1 MLNKYLGAFCF
12 ALALT
17 LSGCA
22 SDSGSDGTDGS
33 SAALTDDL
41 DSDVSIASD
50 GAMVVGVN
58 DPNGW
63 NGPAELAGNNVI
75 YFGYDSDQIQDQYIS
90 VMQEHAKYL
99 RSNPDARIVI
109 EGHTDER
116 GTPEYNIALGERR
129 ARSVASY
136 MKNLGVDINQLSIV
150 SYGEEKPLDPSHN
163 EQAWSKNRRAV
174 LNY

>member
-1 MLNKYLGAFCF
+1 MLNKFLGAVCVAM
-12 ALALT
+12 ALSLT
-17 LSGCA
+17 GCM
-22 SDSGSDGTDGS
+22 SDSSTESTDGTASG
-33 SAALTDDL
+33 LTDDL
-41 DSDVSIASD
+41 DSDVSIGSD

-63 NGPAELAGNNVI
+63 NGPAELAGSNTI

-99 RSNPDARIVI
+99 RGNPDARIVI

-129 ARSVASY
+129 ARSVAAY

-150 SYGEEKPLDPSHN
+150 SYGEEKPLDPNHDES
-163 EQAWSKNRRAV
+163 AWSKNRRAV